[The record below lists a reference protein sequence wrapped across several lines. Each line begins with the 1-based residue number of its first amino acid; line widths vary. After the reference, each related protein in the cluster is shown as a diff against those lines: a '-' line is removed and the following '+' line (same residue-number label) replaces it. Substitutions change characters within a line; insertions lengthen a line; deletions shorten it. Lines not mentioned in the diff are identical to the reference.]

1 MPSHTPSHETRVT
14 GLPITIT
21 QEKIM
26 KIRTAV
32 TAGALTAGIALA
44 GVIGGG
50 VASAATPLVEPEF
63 GRIGLSLSNAETA
76 ALAASPIPDAI
87 SDIVPGSQRWIDLAP
102 GSALTVAPDG
112 KLSAPDRVVIG
123 EAAAHPGGYV
133 DVYLADPNHPVN
145 GGFIV
150 QTYQHWN

>member
-1 MPSHTPSHETRVT
+1 
-14 GLPITIT
+14 
-21 QEKIM
+21 M
-26 KIRTAV
+26 KIRTLA

-44 GVIGGG
+44 SVIGGG
-50 VASAATPLVEPEF
+50 VASAATPIVQPEQ

-87 SDIVPGSQRWIDLAP
+87 ANIVPGSQRWVGRAP
-102 GSALTVAPDG
+102 GSVITNVDG
-112 KLSAPDRVVIG
+112 RASAPDRVVIA

-133 DVYLADPNHPVN
+133 NIYVSDPNNPVTE
-145 GGFIV
+145 GYIV